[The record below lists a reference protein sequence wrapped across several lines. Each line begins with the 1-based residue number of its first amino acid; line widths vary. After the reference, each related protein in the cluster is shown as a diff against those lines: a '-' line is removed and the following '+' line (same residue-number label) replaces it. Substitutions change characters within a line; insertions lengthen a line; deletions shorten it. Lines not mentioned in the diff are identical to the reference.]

1 MDFTVC
7 TQCGVEIESKGIH
20 FRGHVFCS
28 DECCEEY
35 EAEFADKDEP
45 VIDELMKDDL
55 ESEELGDNVGYRDG
69 DESDSLDEQDDDDFD
84 IKPEDF

>member
-55 ESEELGDNVGYRDG
+55 GSEELDDNLGYRDG
-69 DESDSLDEQDDDDFD
+69 DDSGSLDDDEDDEFD